1 MNVSMVEEALVGA
14 KGMYESGAMSKEEF
28 LEILRGFQAEE
39 MIAESAE
46 EMAKKEELNTYIVSA
61 INIVSAVA

>member
-1 MNVSMVEEALVGA
+1 MNVNMVQEALVGA
-14 KGMYESGAMSKEEF
+14 QGMYESGAMSKEEY

-46 EMAKKEELNTYIVSA
+46 EMAKKEELNSYITSA